1 MCVAGRLAGKH
12 LRRLMPRLDIGKEL
26 FHFVGFDPDGKIVL
40 RRKIKHLALVKEF
53 EKLPSCLIGMEA

>member
-1 MCVAGRLAGKH
+1 
-12 LRRLMPRLDIGKEL
+12 MPRLDIGKEL
-26 FHFVGFDPDGKIVL
+26 FHLVGFDPDGKIVL